1 MAKNWFEQK
10 EVGAGEKRLILTY
23 YLYKIF
29 GAFVLRIIA
38 FFVVLS
44 VFLFSKERREASK
57 KFFEV
62 LNKKNYL
69 LNSFKLFLNYGNAL
83 VDKFLAFT
91 GDLKYD
97 EIILDNPDIY
107 KGAFFITSHI
117 GNIEI
122 LRAFLEKEGT
132 NRANIFL
139 QSNAC
144 EIFNKFLKNFEK
156 KTNLELF
163 PVEEIDIDT
172 SFVISER
179 IKNGEIVF
187 MAGDRVSAQNSSKTY
202 SADFLGQK
210 INLPLGTLRFALALN
225 APIYFIACV
234 KEVKGVN
241 GKSKYFVHTQKF
253 ESKNSKKS
261 EKLEDLKQSYSKF
274 LEECTLNYPFQFYN
288 FFDIFN

>member
-29 GAFVLRIIA
+29 GSYVLRIIA

-144 EIFNKFLKNFEK
+144 EIFNKFLKKFEK
-156 KTNLELF
+156 KTNLEVF

-225 APIYFIACV
+225 ATIYFIVCI
-234 KEVKGVN
+234 N
-241 GKSKYFVHTQKF
+241 GARERKKYFVCSKKF
-253 ESKNSKKS
+253 ESKNSKRS

-274 LEECTLNYPFQFYN
+274 LEECTLNYPLQFYN
-288 FFDIFN
+288 FFDIFQS